1 MFSATP
7 AEMRAAAGPDL
18 ILSGGIPATIFG
30 PLASDQEFIDCVRRW
45 LDTRLASPRLI
56 MAAGDQVP
64 TDASYHRIAL
74 LPELVEKYGKY

>member
-1 MFSATP
+1 
-7 AEMRAAAGPDL
+7 
-18 ILSGGIPATIFG
+18 
-30 PLASDQEFIDCVRRW
+30 
-45 LDTRLASPRLI
+45 